1 MLVFLFLICFNNY
14 SWSQSE
20 PPQIEA
26 VGDSFFCPTTEQP
39 IVTSFS
45 IANPNNIE
53 IVTIFIQISE
63 GYDSSQDR
71 LKLSGANTT
80 VTSFYSISE
89 GKLTLT
95 SSKTGSEALNE
106 DGYAYLEIDSDC
118 SIFDKAMKFYKKEY
132 SLDLDT
138 LTEAYCEEYED
149 YRDWLDQLDSYDVEL
164 IDEKGYTVDNVPEDL
179 SAVLMA
185 DDKED
190 EEDKD

>member
-1 MLVFLFLICFNNY
+1 MRLVKTKIFNFLLVFLFLICFNNY

-95 SSKTGSEALNE
+95 SSKTGS
-106 DGYAYLEIDSDC
+106 
-118 SIFDKAMKFYKKEY
+118 
-132 SLDLDT
+132 
-138 LTEAYCEEYED
+138 
-149 YRDWLDQLDSYDVEL
+149 
-164 IDEKGYTVDNVPEDL
+164 
-179 SAVLMA
+179 
-185 DDKED
+185 
-190 EEDKD
+190 